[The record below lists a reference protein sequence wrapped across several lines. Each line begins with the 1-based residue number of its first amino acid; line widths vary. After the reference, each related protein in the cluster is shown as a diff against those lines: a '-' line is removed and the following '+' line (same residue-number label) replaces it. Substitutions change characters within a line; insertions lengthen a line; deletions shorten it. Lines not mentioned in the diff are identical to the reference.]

1 MIPTGAMAA
10 TKARGQTA
18 PSKARGL
25 QTDKWHGTIGWHKGT
40 GWICTQGETHS
51 WSGTAA
57 ACLLLLGPFAE
68 APAWPL
74 TTWGVSSHVAPKQL
88 QLLMCVSEQQREQGA
103 RRDGLGQRCRTAS
116 TAQIPCST
124 QHPATGVC
132 GASVLHFQMWVP
144 SFLSTFRPP
153 GLGEQPWAASVPA
166 EEAFSGLRVKQA
178 RMTGARRG
186 GDGAQGKCFRML
198 LTLIAQANEGAH
210 AAQQLPSVSI
220 HPWFAMCWS
229 QLGKAATKP
238 SRDFQDSRKAETG
251 AVRKL
256 QQTQSTQGTLTSKG
270 DEQQQP
276 EGIPNIQPWVCNTG
290 ATQMQQHSSS

>member
-1 MIPTGAMAA
+1 M
-10 TKARGQTA
+10 GQV
-18 PSKARGL
+18 
-25 QTDKWHGTIGWHKGT
+25 GWHKGT
-40 GWICTQGETHS
+40 GWICTQG
-51 WSGTAA
+51 AA
-57 ACLLLLGPFAE
+57 
-68 APAWPL
+68 
-74 TTWGVSSHVAPKQL
+74 
-88 QLLMCVSEQQREQGA
+88 
-103 RRDGLGQRCRTAS
+103 
-116 TAQIPCST
+116 
-124 QHPATGVC
+124 GVC

-144 SFLSTFRPP
+144 SFLSSFRPP

-186 GDGAQGKCFRML
+186 GDGTQGKCFRML

-229 QLGKAATKP
+229 QLGKAAAEA

-256 QQTQSTQGTLTSKG
+256 QQTQSTQGPPTSKG